1 MVNIRDN
8 QNTPLNTSASTMGP
22 ERELQ
27 ACVQEQSVVFEAAV
41 GVIERLETAA
51 AQRNLGNPDAVGQL
65 QKSLDLVV
73 AAQQRVSAAYARFS
87 QGKGMLT
94 TELKTTLGRHEAL
107 LKALISRIDHLQH
120 TFEDVRSELIPHID
134 AESRQRNMQAAYRQ
148 SMRSL

>member
-1 MVNIRDN
+1 MVNIRNN
-8 QNTPLNTSASTMGP
+8 QATRLNTSVGMTGL
-22 ERELQ
+22 EGELQ

-41 GVIERLETAA
+41 GVIERLEAAA

-73 AAQQRVSAAYARFS
+73 AAQQRVSAAYARFN
-87 QGKGMLT
+87 QGKGFLT
-94 TELKTTLGRHEAL
+94 ADLRKTLGRHEAL

-120 TFEDVRSELIPHID
+120 TFEDFRSELIPQLD